1 MVGRADMNEFW
12 KDVVVGKGNDMRAPA
27 GIIYGYISKL
37 DFFISFASS
46 SFFASLLRVCTRE
59 LDYLKQIFY
68 TACILFPLYSI
79 SVSR

>member
-46 SFFASLLRVCTRE
+46 SLSLLPSYEYVPE
-59 LDYLKQIFY
+59 
-68 TACILFPLYSI
+68 S
-79 SVSR
+79 